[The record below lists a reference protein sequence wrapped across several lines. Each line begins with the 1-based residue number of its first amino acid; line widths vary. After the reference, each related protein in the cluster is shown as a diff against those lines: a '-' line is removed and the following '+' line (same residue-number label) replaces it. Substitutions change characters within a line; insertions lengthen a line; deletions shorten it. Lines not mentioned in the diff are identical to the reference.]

1 MQKKTNTL
9 YYVTAVILAVLLFL
23 LFRIFPLTGD
33 DWFRE
38 GLGASLH
45 SVQDL
50 VRTVAQK
57 WSTSNGRILGNVLA
71 YTAGSRP
78 IVRDVLRAGILLLLV
93 VWLSRIT
100 KQWTASGLLLCT
112 ALVLFLP
119 STMFREVY
127 PWAAGYFNYV
137 PPVALALLALCLIP
151 ELWAGKPAG
160 NSIKR
165 SIALFFVA
173 FSAQLFVENVTFYV
187 VCSAAALNIYQ
198 CVRYRKCSAEL
209 LCYLIGSIM
218 GAALLLASPS
228 YLDIFSGGKTTR
240 SVLRTVCA
248 DCSRRHAITAG
259 LCFTPCWRIAR
270 SSICPSPPCSVHTF
284 CARRSRPRQRKSDLF
299 FWLAAALLFCS
310 ERGLIG

>member
-100 KQWTASGLLLCT
+100 KQRTASGLLLCT
-112 ALVLFLP
+112 ALVLFCP
-119 STMFREVY
+119 APCSGKSTRGQPDISTMFL
-127 PWAAGYFNYV
+127 PLSW
-137 PPVALALLALCLIP
+137 LCLH
-151 ELWAGKPAG
+151 
-160 NSIKR
+160 
-165 SIALFFVA
+165 
-173 FSAQLFVENVTFYV
+173 
-187 VCSAAALNIYQ
+187 
-198 CVRYRKCSAEL
+198 
-209 LCYLIGSIM
+209 
-218 GAALLLASPS
+218 
-228 YLDIFSGGKTTR
+228 
-240 SVLRTVCA
+240 CA
-248 DCSRRHAITAG
+248 
-259 LCFTPCWRIAR
+259 
-270 SSICPSPPCSVHTF
+270 
-284 CARRSRPRQRKSDLF
+284 
-299 FWLAAALLFCS
+299 
-310 ERGLIG
+310 